1 MLTTTFRIEKYF
13 RKLIFFFIFIE
24 GNMEIRQQKF
34 GSNELLNSMRNYLS
48 AEMTLV
54 RGIIETRQ
62 LQNRSLSIMAMI
74 GSLLGTGNAILL
86 LMKENQRFYNEGIM
100 LARGFFERITNVCYL
115 LLCDEDTFFKCTQHT
130 IFRQY
135 ARGKENGKVVKDEN
149 DNVLM
154 KIELSFK
161 GIEKIEDNSL
171 IKEAIDSFEKDNKYK
186 FPIPKIEKRLG
197 FLLKQNKTINV
208 SLFLAYQ
215 QAYYDDASEALHG
228 SFYGSLFH
236 VLNIGLKEKNAIE
249 EETNKNTTLLL
260 WQTSELFH
268 QLIVLLSEINN
279 MNDFREKSDHNSKT
293 TLGIMRAA
301 VNGTVE
307 EKIK

>member
-1 MLTTTFRIEKYF
+1 M
-13 RKLIFFFIFIE
+13 E
-24 GNMEIRQQKF
+24 GEQKQF
-34 GSNELLNSMRNYLS
+34 GSNEVLNSMQNYLS

-54 RGIIETRQ
+54 RGIIETKQ

-86 LMKENQRFYNEGIM
+86 LMNENQRFYNEGVM

-115 LLCDEDTFFKCTQHT
+115 LLCDDDTFAKCTQHT

-135 ARGKENGKVVKDEN
+135 TRGKVNEKVVKDEN

-154 KIELSFK
+154 KIGFSLNGVK
-161 GIEKIEDNSL
+161 KTKDNPL
-171 IKEAIDSFEKDNKYK
+171 HKEAIDSFEKENKYK

-197 FLLKQNKTINV
+197 FLLKQNKKINV

-236 VLNIGLKEKNAIE
+236 VLNMGSKEKDKIE
-249 EETNKNTTLLL
+249 DETNKNTTLLL
-260 WQTSELFH
+260 WQTGELFH
-268 QLIVLLSEINN
+268 QLIVLLDEENN
-279 MNDFREKSDHNSKT
+279 IKDFRKKSDHNSKT
-293 TLGIMRAA
+293 TLEIMKLAMSDS
-301 VNGTVE
+301 
-307 EKIK
+307 K